1 MNFTD
6 DFKMTRVRLC
16 GFDGSNANGIQG
28 YISDDAKTV
37 PLTPI
42 GNNAFNCIDWDIRD
56 GSWIDKIMISYDTDK
71 LNYIKMWTEN
81 NLVNIER
88 GQQGAN
94 DLAFEIDFD

>member
-1 MNFTD
+1 
-6 DFKMTRVRLC
+6 MTRVRLC